1 MTAIA
6 DYIEKLT
13 TQAETLDFSETLTV
27 IDAYYQFTET
37 AFDNGE
43 QHNEAGQNSGSC
55 KVFSF
60 AQLNQLSEQ
69 QTLNMFAQYYRDD
82 VLSQPD
88 GDDHQNIRQFMLH
101 GFAGLR
107 FAGQALHLIE
117 V

>member
-1 MTAIA
+1 M
-6 DYIEKLT
+6 
-13 TQAETLDFSETLTV
+13 
-27 IDAYYQFTET
+27 IDAHYQFTGT

-43 QHNEAGQNSGSC
+43 QHNDAGQNSGSC

-82 VLSQPD
+82 VLGNPS
-88 GDDHQNIRQFMLH
+88 GEDHQNIRQFMVH

-107 FAGQALHLIE
+107 FAGDALHLLDN
-117 V
+117 VSAK